1 MAKKKESKKE
11 GKKVR
16 KSGGRAGKKQLLNG
30 MALVMALVFMPTT
43 IFLFLAMLPTIVAG
57 VIDRTGK
64 GTMAL
69 TVGSMNLAGA
79 TPFLL
84 DLWTTGHTVPDALA
98 LITNP
103 RTVIVIYCA
112 AGMGYM
118 INWVLSSMV
127 ATIMVQHA
135 GLRLK
140 SIKKRQADLVER
152 WGREVT
158 GDVPLDVFGFPIE
171 KKANFETEKTAK
183 EDNE

>member
-1 MAKKKESKKE
+1 MGKKKEEEKKTVKKAGRRG
-11 GKKVR
+11 GKKR
-16 KSGGRAGKKQLLNG
+16 ILGGMGLI
-30 MALVMALVFMPTT
+30 MALVFMPTT
-43 IFLFLAMLPTIVAG
+43 VFLFLAMLPTIVAG

-69 TVGSMNLAGA
+69 TVGSMNLAGT

-84 DLWTTGHTVPDALA
+84 DLWTSGHTIPDALE
-98 LITNP
+98 LISDP

-112 AGMGYM
+112 AGMGYL
-118 INWVLSSMV
+118 IDWVLSGMV
-127 ATIMVQHA
+127 AAIMVQHA

-158 GDVPLDVFGFPIE
+158 GEVPLDVFGFPIE
-171 KKANFETEKTAK
+171 KKTNFGPEKGSSETGS
-183 EDNE
+183 

>member
-1 MAKKKESKKE
+1 MGKKKEEKKKARKLNRKG
-11 GKKVR
+11 GKKR
-16 KSGGRAGKKQLLNG
+16 LFGGMG
-30 MALVMALVFMPTT
+30 LVMALVFMPTT
-43 IFLFLAMLPTIVAG
+43 VFLFLAMLPTIVAG

-84 DLWTTGHTVPDALA
+84 DLWTSGHTIPDALG
-98 LITNP
+98 LITDP

-118 INWVLSSMV
+118 INWVLSGMV

-140 SIKKRQADLVER
+140 SIKKRQAALVER
-152 WGREVT
+152 WGKEVT
-158 GDVPLDVFGFPIE
+158 GEMPLDVFGFPIE
-171 KKANFETEKTAK
+171 KKIKFEPEKAASR
-183 EDNE
+183 DDD